1 MIKKPKQA
9 TDGAEEAQ
17 GQAELLGQGGQRRGL
32 VARLRT
38 YFFAGVLVAAPISI
52 TLWLTWRFVTF
63 VDGLVKP
70 WIPPEWLAAIPIGI
84 PGLGLIVAVIVL
96 ILIGMFAAGYV
107 GRILHRL
114 GDRMLN
120 QVPIVRSVY
129 NATKQIFEA
138 VFAERAQAFRETVL
152 VEFPR
157 RDVWAVG
164 FLTGTTGGEVQAVT
178 QSTVLNIFVPATPNA
193 TTGFLL
199 FIPEAD
205 VRYPDIKIDDGIKLV
220 ISSGLIPP
228 AEGNGKA
235 AAEEARAAEEREAKR
250 RSRFSLMARLR
261 NYLLAGIL
269 VTAPA
274 AITIW
279 LALEF
284 ITYVDARV
292 IPQIPAAWNPAT
304 YLPFSVPGLGLVLIL
319 LGLTLVGMIT
329 AGFVG
334 RLVMGS
340 GERLLAQVP
349 VVRSIYGAT
358 KQIFETV
365 LAQSSDAFRKVVLV
379 EFPRPG
385 SWAIGFLTGDSAAAV
400 TEAAPG
406 DRVNVFLPTTPNPT
420 SGFLIFVPREQIRML
435 RMSVED
441 GIKMVVSGGI
451 VTPEGPEEE
460 AVAASAP
467 VEAPEE
473 APEEAAVENGE
484 EPRRAGAPGDD

>member
-1 MIKKPKQA
+1 MIKEPKQSR
-9 TDGAEEAQ
+9 DGGEQ
-17 GQAELLGQGGQRRGL
+17 PLGQAELLGQTGQRRGL
-32 VARLRT
+32 AARLRT
-38 YFFAGVLVAAPISI
+38 YFFAGVLVTAPISI

-70 WIPPEWLAAIPIGI
+70 WIPPDWLAAIPIGI
-84 PGLGLIVAVIVL
+84 PGLGLIVAIVVL

-107 GRILHRL
+107 GRMLHRL
-114 GDRMLN
+114 GDRLLN

-129 NATKQIFEA
+129 NATKQVFEA

-152 VEFPR
+152 IEFPR
-157 RDVWAVG
+157 RNVWAVG
-164 FLTGTTGGEVQAVT
+164 FLTGTTSGEVQNVT
-178 QSTVLNIFVPATPNA
+178 RATVLNIFVPATPNA

-199 FIPEAD
+199 FVPEED
-205 VRYPDIKIDDGIKLV
+205 VRYPDIRIDDGIKLV
-220 ISSGLIPP
+220 ISSGLVPP

-235 AAEEARAAEEREAKR
+235 AAKEAQAAEEREAQK

-261 NYLLAGIL
+261 NYLLAGLL

-284 ITYVDARV
+284 ITFVDARV
-292 IPQIPAAWNPAT
+292 MPQIPGAWSPAT

-319 LGLTLVGMIT
+319 VGLTLVGMIT

-334 RLVMGS
+334 RLIMGS
-340 GERLLAQVP
+340 GERLLARVP
-349 VVRSIYGAT
+349 IVRSIYGAT

-365 LAQSSDAFRKVVLV
+365 LAQSSEAFRKVVLV

-385 SWAIGFLTGDSAAAV
+385 SWAIGFLTGDTAAV
-400 TEAAPG
+400 VEEVAPG

-435 RMSVED
+435 TMSVED

-451 VTPEGPEEE
+451 VTPEAPTE
-460 AVAASAP
+460 AASPPPGPAP
-467 VEAPEE
+467 GSAPGP
-473 APEEAAVENGE
+473 APDPAEDEAA
-484 EPRRAGAPGDD
+484 PRRAGAPGD

>member
-1 MIKKPKQA
+1 MIRKPKQS
-9 TDGAEEAQ
+9 TDGAEAAQ
-17 GQAELLGQGGQRRGL
+17 GQAELLGHPGQRRGL

-70 WIPPEWLAAIPIGI
+70 WIPPDWLALIPIGI
-84 PGLGLIVAVIVL
+84 PGLGLIIAVIVL

-107 GRILHRL
+107 GRMLHRL
-114 GDRMLN
+114 GDRLLN

-129 NATKQIFEA
+129 NATKQVFEA
-138 VFAERAQAFRETVL
+138 VFAERAQAFRDTVL

-205 VRYPDIKIDDGIKLV
+205 VRYPDIRIDDGIKLV
-220 ISSGLIPP
+220 ISSGLVPP

-235 AAEEARAAEEREAKR
+235 AAEEARAAEEQKAKR

-284 ITYVDARV
+284 ITFVDARV
-292 IPQIPAAWNPAT
+292 IPQIPGAWNPAT

-319 LGLTLVGMIT
+319 VGLTLVGMIT
-329 AGFVG
+329 AGFLG

-340 GERLLAQVP
+340 GERLLARVP

-365 LAQSSDAFRKVVLV
+365 LAQSSEAFRKVVLV

-451 VTPEGPEEE
+451 VTPEVPAEEGT
-460 AVAASAP
+460 AAP
-467 VEAPEE
+467 VPAEE
-473 APEEAAVENGE
+473 GE
-484 EPRRAGAPGDD
+484 EPRRAGAPGD

>member
-1 MIKKPKQA
+1 MIKEPKQSR
-9 TDGAEEAQ
+9 DGGEQ
-17 GQAELLGQGGQRRGL
+17 PLGQAELLGQTGQRRGL
-32 VARLRT
+32 AARLRT
-38 YFFAGVLVAAPISI
+38 YFFAGVLVTAPISI

-70 WIPPEWLAAIPIGI
+70 WIPPDWLAAIPIGI

-107 GRILHRL
+107 GRMLHRL

-129 NATKQIFEA
+129 NATKQVFEA

-152 VEFPR
+152 IEFPR

-164 FLTGTTGGEVQAVT
+164 FLTGTTSGEVQAVT
-178 QSTVLNIFVPATPNA
+178 QATVLNIFVPATPNA

-199 FIPEAD
+199 FIPKDE
-205 VRYPDIKIDDGIKLV
+205 VRHPDIRIDDGIKLV
-220 ISSGLIPP
+220 ISSGLVPP

-235 AAEEARAAEEREAKR
+235 AAEEAQAAQEREAKK

-284 ITYVDARV
+284 ITFVDARV
-292 IPQIPAAWNPAT
+292 IPQIPGPWNPAT
-304 YLPFSVPGLGLVLIL
+304 YLPFSIPGLGLIQIL
-319 LGLTLVGMIT
+319 VGLTLLGMVT
-329 AGFVG
+329 AGFLG

-340 GERLLAQVP
+340 GERMLARVP

-365 LAQSSDAFRKVVLV
+365 LAQSSEAFRKVVLV

-385 SWAIGFLTGDSAAAV
+385 SWAIGFLTGDTAAAV

-435 RMSVED
+435 KMSVED

-451 VTPEGPEEE
+451 VTPEEPAEADAAAPGPDE
-460 AVAASAP
+460 
-467 VEAPEE
+467 
-473 APEEAAVENGE
+473 GE
-484 EPRRAGAPGDD
+484 VEPRRAGAPGD

>member
-1 MIKKPKQA
+1 MKRKNKTQDADTGRAAAPV
-9 TDGAEEAQ
+9 
-17 GQAELLGQGGQRRGL
+17 QRRGL
-32 VARLRT
+32 AARLRN
-38 YFFAGVLVAAPISI
+38 YFFAGVLVAAPIAI
-52 TLWLTWRFVTF
+52 TLWLTWRFITF
-63 VDGLVKP
+63 VDGVVKP
-70 WIPPEWLAAIPIGI
+70 WIPPDWLAQIPIGI

-107 GRILHRL
+107 GRMLHRA
-114 GDRMLN
+114 GDRLMSR
-120 QVPIVRSVY
+120 VPIVRSVY

-152 VEFPR
+152 IEYPR

-164 FLTGTTGGEVQAVT
+164 FLTGKTVGEVQAQT
-178 QSTVLNIFVPATPNA
+178 NATVLNIFVPATPNA

-199 FIPEAD
+199 FIPQDD

-220 ISSGLIPP
+220 ISSGLVPP
-228 AEGNGKA
+228 ANGSA
-235 AAEEARAAEEREAKR
+235 REAAEEADTAQKRLERR
-250 RSRFSLMARLR
+250 RRRFSLMGRLR
-261 NYLLAGIL
+261 NYLLAGVL

-284 ITYVDARV
+284 ISYVDDRV
-292 IPQIPAAWNPAT
+292 VPQIPPAWNPET
-304 YLPFSVPGLGLVLIL
+304 YLPFGIPGLGLILIL
-319 LGLTLVGMIT
+319 VGLTLLGMVT
-329 AGFVG
+329 AGFLG

-340 GERLLAQVP
+340 GERMLARVP

-385 SWAIGFLTGDSAAAV
+385 SWAIGFLTGDTAEAV
-400 TEAAPG
+400 REAAPG

-420 SGFLIFVPREQIRML
+420 SGFLIFVPREQVRML
-435 RMSVED
+435 KMSVED

-451 VTPEGPEEE
+451 VTPEGEGAAEASDPPPAEPGAPGEE
-460 AVAASAP
+460 V
-467 VEAPEE
+467 
-473 APEEAAVENGE
+473 E
-484 EPRRAGAPGDD
+484 EPRRAGGQGD